1 MRTLTAEEAERVSS
15 QARGDGNRPE
25 LFSSL
30 TATASEISEEFEIFL
45 ILTPVSVRN
54 QIANFF
60 QVILENNP
68 NDLEDRADLLS
79 EFLEEEL
86 RNDTESL
93 RAFDNYTELYDQ
105 IRDSFSN
112 VAEGFTD
119 VGETSLLQEAINT
132 SLGPL
137 AELRDR
143 YQFNYSVL
151 NVLRSRAEASG
162 NANFRSELQSWI
174 RVLATYE

>member
-1 MRTLTAEEAERVSS
+1 MRTLSADEAARVSS

-30 TATASEISEEFEIFL
+30 TLTAHEISEDFEIFL

-86 RNDTESL
+86 RNDTEAL

-105 IRDSFSN
+105 IRDAFSN

-119 VGETSLLQEAINT
+119 VSETSLLQEAINT

-143 YQFNYSVL
+143 YQFNYAVL
-151 NVLRSRAEASG
+151 SVLRSRAESSG